1 MQRNNKVGSARKKI
15 VDVAGVQFPGAM
27 RKIREKITGRIRIAV
42 LAGETAV
49 LLLLLMALCFSEN
62 FGKSHTKPGDSDE
75 ILPALQVLEPE
86 ETIEFLPG
94 CTPETEPS
102 RLIASTTIQVNGE
115 TLTDNAAYHSE
126 SIISFQED
134 TEYTQMDGVITFR
147 GNNFRSDPAYGLAN
161 MTQYTLES
169 LWTQATGTLT
179 YNGKAWNGN
188 GWTGQPLITSWPKQ
202 LRQHMNMYDWAKQQE
217 ELTEVIY
224 ASLDGCVYFME
235 LETGKATRDVLELG
249 FTFKGAGALDPRGY
263 PILYVGAGYTG
274 SQGSARV
281 FVVSLLDGSVLY
293 TFGNDDAFADRSCFF
308 FDSSALVDAETDTLI
323 YPGESGI
330 LYLIHLN
337 TSFDEMAGTLSLNPD
352 RVVKWKYMGTRT
364 TGQEYWLGMEDS
376 AAAYEGYLFIADN
389 GGNLMCL
396 DLNTLKLVWV
406 QDTLDDTNGSPVLSV
421 ENGRLYLYIAPSFH
435 LGWRSNS
442 TASVPIFKI
451 DAQDGTI
458 VWQREYE
465 CYSVEDVSGG
475 VQSTIA
481 LGKEQLDNYIYCTV
495 SRTGSGS
502 QGVLAC
508 LDKETG
514 NVVWEHEAGYAW
526 SSPVCVYNEDGG
538 GSVIYCS
545 SDGNMY
551 LLDGLS
557 GEERFQLTLSDG
569 VIESSPA
576 VYNDMAVVGIR
587 ANKIYGIKLS

>member
-1 MQRNNKVGSARKKI
+1 MKNNDKVKKAENKLQDCALGRLFKAAGAVRK
-15 VDVAGVQFPGAM
+15 
-27 RKIREKITGRIRIAV
+27 KITGRIRIAV
-42 LAGETAV
+42 MAGEALV
-49 LLLLLMALCFSEN
+49 FLLLLALMLQQDPREDLMEVSE
-62 FGKSHTKPGDSDE
+62 SEET
-75 ILPALQVLEPE
+75 LPALQILKPE
-86 ETIEFLPG
+86 EAIVFSPG

-102 RLIASTTIQVNGE
+102 RLIASTAVQVNGE
-115 TLTDNAAYHSE
+115 ILTDGTVYRTDTT
-126 SIISFQED
+126 ISFQED

-147 GNNFRSDPAYGLAN
+147 GNNFRNSPAYGLAN

-169 LWTQATGTLT
+169 LWTQDTGTLT

-188 GWTGQPLITSWPKQ
+188 GWTGQPLITSWPRQ
-202 LRQHMNMYDWAKQQE
+202 LRQYMNMYDWAKQQDQ
-217 ELTEVIY
+217 LTEVIY

-235 LETGKATRDVLELG
+235 LETGRATRDPLELG

-274 SQGSARV
+274 NQGSARV
-281 FVVSLLDGSVLY
+281 FVISLLDGSTLY
-293 TFGNDDAFADRSCFF
+293 TFGNDDPFADRSCYF
-308 FDSSALVDAETDTLI
+308 FDSSALVDAQTDTLI

-337 TSFDEMAGTLSLNPD
+337 TSFDETAGTLSINPD

-376 AAAYEGYLFIADN
+376 AAAYEGYLFVADN

-396 DLNTLKLVWV
+396 DLNSLELVWV

-421 ENGRLYLYIAPSFH
+421 EDGHLYLYIAPSFH
-435 LGWRSNS
+435 LGWRSDS
-442 TASVPIFKI
+442 TAPVPIFKI
-451 DAQDGTI
+451 DAQDGSI
-458 VWQREYE
+458 VWQTEYE

-481 LGKEQLDNYIYCTV
+481 LGKEQLSNYVYCTV
-495 SRTGSGS
+495 SRTGGGS

-508 LDKETG
+508 LDKKTG
-514 NVVWEHEAGYAW
+514 AVLWEHASGYAW
-526 SSPVCVYNEDGG
+526 SSPVCVYNEDGT

-551 LLDGLS
+551 LVDGTT
-557 GEERFQLTLSDG
+557 GEERFRLQLSEG

-587 ANKIYGIKLS
+587 ANKIYGIRLH